1 MFKIPNQLSPR
12 CFAVGD
18 TVDFN
23 LTFHSALS
31 GSAAQVGTF
40 IAYLSCLRSNK
51 PTLIYVFYGIELT
64 IKYIFISYTGERH
77 NIARRR
83 PKAAGEKHL
92 LMATH
97 VT

>member
-1 MFKIPNQLSPR
+1 
-12 CFAVGD
+12 VY
-18 TVDFN
+18 FN
-23 LTFHSALS
+23 LTFHSALTGSS
-31 GSAAQVGTF
+31 GQVGTF

-64 IKYIFISYTGERH
+64 IKYIFISYTGEQH
-77 NIARRR
+77 NIARRADPR
-83 PKAAGEKHL
+83 LPRGEKHL